1 VDSSSFSIFSS
12 ALSCGDR
19 RRGGNVVHDHG
30 DFRAVIMS
38 RAPIGESAGAPIY
51 RFRFRSLLRLPVVN
65 LCGAEMDIWDWLSL
79 LALAIS
85 FVALVL
91 AIKSGPLEIDIE
103 ALTDRR
109 CTPPDTLH

>member
-1 VDSSSFSIFSS
+1 
-12 ALSCGDR
+12 
-19 RRGGNVVHDHG
+19 
-30 DFRAVIMS
+30 
-38 RAPIGESAGAPIY
+38 
-51 RFRFRSLLRLPVVN
+51 
-65 LCGAEMDIWDWLSL
+65 MDIWDWLSL

>member
-1 VDSSSFSIFSS
+1 LV
-12 ALSCGDR
+12 
-19 RRGGNVVHDHG
+19 
-30 DFRAVIMS
+30 
-38 RAPIGESAGAPIY
+38 E
-51 RFRFRSLLRLPVVN
+51 
-65 LCGAEMDIWDWLSL
+65 
-79 LALAIS
+79 LARTRIS